1 MISLKWEKI
10 IILVSISWKFLWK
23 QQKALPIR
31 FLCFLQYRP
40 HIAACI
46 TKHLMIYLPAGLEFG
61 HHKSR
66 AGHNLG
72 AIGGKKAVAG
82 VQAVVAL
89 CL

>member
-10 IILVSISWKFLWK
+10 IILVSTFHILEISLEAAKSF
-23 QQKALPIR
+23 ANP
-31 FLCFLQYRP
+31 FPLQYRP

-72 AIGGKKAVAG
+72 AIGGKKALAG